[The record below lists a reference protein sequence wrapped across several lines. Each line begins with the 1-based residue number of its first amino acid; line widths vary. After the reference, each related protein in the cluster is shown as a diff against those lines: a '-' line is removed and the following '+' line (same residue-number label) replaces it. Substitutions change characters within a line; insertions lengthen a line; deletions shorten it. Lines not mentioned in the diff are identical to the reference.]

1 MQNLV
6 LMAEGSALEQ
16 LKHETP
22 DSLWRQ
28 GTAVSIL
35 VHILLEILLAVFED
49 EDEFGLRV
57 DNVMQAND
65 VDMLELLHE
74 GYFTDS
80 GGRGSFFC
88 I

>member
-1 MQNLV
+1 MQYLV
-6 LMAEGSALEQ
+6 LVAEGSALEQ

-22 DSLWRQ
+22 DSLGRQ

-49 EDEFGLRV
+49 EDELGLRV
-57 DNVMQAND
+57 DNIMQAND

-74 GYFTDS
+74 RDFTDS
-80 GGRGSFFC
+80 GGWRSFFC